1 MSRGGIMFLGASLEA
16 LIVTCSLAP
25 IKDQES
31 MIYMAPREVAL
42 FGQFEYGFYQIV
54 EEILWN

>member
-1 MSRGGIMFLGASLEA
+1 MFLGASLEA

-42 FGQFEYGFYQIV
+42 FGQFEYRFYQIV